1 MKQARPAAYFL
12 SIFTVLHAL
21 ASTGTYLWSIKRAME
36 VSYRGVPHAWLD
48 SVLEITS
55 NVLLSPLFALI
66 FHLRFDA
73 LQGVGA
79 YLVVLANSFLWALAA
94 WWVVKRF
101 RRREALERA

>member
-12 SIFTVLHAL
+12 AIFTVLHGL

-36 VSYRGVPHAWLD
+36 ISDRGVTHTWLD
-48 SVLEITS
+48 SLLEATS

-79 YLVVLANSFLWALAA
+79 YLVVLANSILWALAA
-94 WWVVKRF
+94 WWVVRRF
-101 RRREALERA
+101 RRRQALERA